1 MERRRRSARTAA
13 TTVVGIVIVAS
24 LFASAH
30 GQAAPE
36 GDATPG
42 AVSCSVGPLTTPVW
56 DGTELREPT
65 APVSI
70 DGPFVPPTGEAVD
83 DATRDGVT
91 ATISESI
98 ACQNDGDLA
107 RTLAL
112 FTPRGVAAFFS
123 GPRGYDAGDV
133 DATIAA
139 SPQPVSDDRRIDLVA
154 VDDVVQLN
162 RQLVG
167 ATVTSAAGEQQYV
180 DFVYLAE
187 GTTPDGQ
194 QRWLIDSSIAID
206 AQTQVEGGATVIP

>member
-1 MERRRRSARTAA
+1 MERRCRSARTAA
-13 TTVVGIVIVAS
+13 RTAAGIVIAAT
-24 LFASAH
+24 LFSSAH

-36 GDATPG
+36 SDATPG
-42 AVSCSVGPLTTPVW
+42 AVSCSVAPLTTPVW
-56 DGTELREPT
+56 DGTQLREPT

-70 DGPFVPPTGEAVD
+70 DGPFVPPTGEVVD

-91 ATISESI
+91 ATIAESI

-112 FTPRGVAAFFS
+112 FTPGGVAAFFS
-123 GPRGYDAGDV
+123 GPRGYDVGDV
-133 DATIAA
+133 EATIAA
-139 SPQPVSDDRRIDLVA
+139 GPQPVSDDRRIDLVA
-154 VDDVVQLN
+154 VDDVVQLDN
-162 RQLVG
+162 RQVG
-167 ATVTSAAGEQQYV
+167 ATVTTAAGEQQYI